1 MITAMITAEGAGEIA
16 GPLGLLVVLL
26 MIVATFLLIKN
37 MNSRLRRLPKSF
49 DPPQE
54 PEADAYDPDDDPD
67 SLAG

>member
-1 MITAMITAEGAGEIA
+1 MTLAAGNDVA

-26 MIVATFLLIKN
+26 LIVSTVLLIWN

-49 DPPQE
+49 DPPAA
-54 PEADAYDPDDDPD
+54 PDGDSDPDDDPD